1 MRSKSIFKR
10 LMLVAILIL
19 GGTLFS
25 VADPLPSLEP
35 IVFQLGKHD
44 PTNANGERPRGTVNP
59 PSACLDDHTLYISGE
74 HSDYMLYLVDTSG
87 EEPDVVY
94 QVYVPANVSAVVLP
108 ATLAGT
114 YELQLYDGGEYY
126 FYSEIELQFSL

>member
-1 MRSKSIFKR
+1 MKKI
-10 LMLVAILIL
+10 LTIVAFLLL
-19 GGTLFS
+19 G
-25 VADPLPSLEP
+25 VALYAQVPSQVTELT
-35 IVFQLGKHD
+35 FQVGYTD
-44 PTNANGERPRGTVNP
+44 PTKIHGELPRGTVYP

-126 FYSEIELQFSL
+126 YYSEIEL

>member
-1 MRSKSIFKR
+1 MAHLNKLLKAF
-10 LMLVAILIL
+10 LLTVVFL
-19 GGTLFS
+19 GGAIFS
-25 VADPLPSLEP
+25 FADPLPGSVP
-35 IVFQLGKHD
+35 IILQVGWND
-44 PTNANGERPRGTVNP
+44 PTTGSGERPRSPINP

-74 HSDYMLYLVDTSG
+74 HSDYTLYLVDTSG

-114 YELQLYDGGEYY
+114 YELQLYDGGEFYY
-126 FYSEIELQFSL
+126 YSEIEL

>member
-1 MRSKSIFKR
+1 MKKILSI
-10 LMLVAILIL
+10 VAFLLL
-19 GGTLFS
+19 GMTLFAQ
-25 VADPLPSLEP
+25 VPSQVTELN
-35 IVFQLGKHD
+35 FQVGYTD
-44 PTNANGERPRGTVNP
+44 PTQASGELPRGTVNP

-108 ATLAGT
+108 ATLVGT
-114 YELQLYDGGEYY
+114 YELQLYDGGEFYY
-126 FYSEIELQFSL
+126 YSEIEL